1 MRRVPYHRRFSE
13 LRVPHAITASLAACA
28 LLLLSALP
36 AAAQDSAPLSRLDA
50 TSHYAI
56 DVIMDSATA
65 EGLPARSILSRT
77 LEGIAKKAENKRIVD
92 AARKRLVSLRS
103 ARAALGKVPDGELEA
118 AASILEFGT
127 KPEQLAPFK
136 IRHPEG
142 NALEAFAVW
151 GDFLSRGVPKDE
163 AYSAISKLWQDGADH
178 ATFDNLWKN
187 VASDIL
193 QGLNPGAALQ
203 NRIRES
209 PARGPATPGKP
220 PEGQQ
225 ENPGSR

>member
-1 MRRVPYHRRFSE
+1 VRRVPSFKFFE

-36 AAAQDSAPLSRLDA
+36 AAAQDTAPLSRLDVN
-50 TSHYAI
+50 SHYAI

-65 EGLPARSILSRT
+65 EGLPSRSILSRT
-77 LEGIAKKAENKRIVD
+77 LEGIAKKADTKRIVD
-92 AARKRLVSLRS
+92 AARKRLVSLRA
-103 ARAALGKVPDGELEA
+103 ARVALGKAGDDELDA
-118 AASILEFGT
+118 AASILEAGG
-127 KPEQLAPFK
+127 KPDQLAPFK
-136 IRHPEG
+136 VRHANNSP
-142 NALEAFAVW
+142 LEAFAVW

-163 AYSAISKLWQDGADH
+163 AYSAISKLWQDGADQ
-178 ATFDNLWKN
+178 ATFHNLWNN
-187 VASDIL
+187 VAADIL
-193 QGLNPGAALQ
+193 QGLNPGTALQ

-209 PARGPATPGKP
+209 PARGPATTGK